1 MKQTLTYA
9 VKFLPTP
16 EQELLLFRTCKT
28 FIDACGT
35 VSEWCRENHCL
46 SQKKIRDAM
55 YLRLCSEYG
64 LGSQMAQSAIS
75 RVIGN
80 YRTIRENHGSPW
92 HGKRA
97 CKYTS
102 AGYDA
107 VWNRDYSVSKAG
119 VVSVNT
125 LAGRVKLQADWSHV
139 PEPYRRGRYGTAR
152 IIRRNGKW
160 LMLIP
165 MSVMLPDPPRPQ
177 RVTGIDLGLRFL
189 AVSYDGDGNTRFH
202 PGKEV
207 TQKRAQYKALR
218 TDLQKRGTRSARKR
232 LKSIGNRENRWMTQV
247 NHRVSKA
254 LVAECDR
261 PTLLALEDL
270 KGVRKATER
279 VGRSQRYVQV
289 SWAFFQ
295 LRQMVE
301 YKARGA
307 GHTVMLVDPAYTSQ
321 TCPKCGTVRKA
332 NRKHDKHLYVC
343 ANCGYRSNDDRVAA
357 MNIQRLGYQSLLET
371 GVSTS

>member
-1 MKQTLTYA
+1 M
-9 VKFLPTP
+9 
-16 EQELLLFRTCKT
+16 
-28 FIDACGT
+28 
-35 VSEWCRENHCL
+35 
-46 SQKKIRDAM
+46 
-55 YLRLCSEYG
+55 
-64 LGSQMAQSAIS
+64 
-75 RVIGN
+75 
-80 YRTIRENHGSPW
+80 
-92 HGKRA
+92 
-97 CKYTS
+97 
-102 AGYDA
+102 
-107 VWNRDYSVSKAG
+107 
-119 VVSVNT
+119 
-125 LAGRVKLQADWSHV
+125 
-139 PEPYRRGRYGTAR
+139 
-152 IIRRNGKW
+152 
-160 LMLIP
+160 
-165 MSVMLPDPPRPQ
+165 
-177 RVTGIDLGLRFL
+177 
-189 AVSYDGDGNTRFH
+189 
-202 PGKEV
+202 

>member
-55 YLRLCSEYG
+55 YLRLRSEYG

-125 LAGRVKLQADWSHV
+125 LAGRVKLQADWRTYPNHTGAADTG
-139 PEPYRRGRYGTAR
+139 RRASSAGTA
-152 IIRRNGKW
+152 NG
-160 LMLIP
+160 
-165 MSVMLPDPPRPQ
+165 SC
-177 RVTGIDLGLRFL
+177 
-189 AVSYDGDGNTRFH
+189 SY
-202 PGKEV
+202 P
-207 TQKRAQYKALR
+207 
-218 TDLQKRGTRSARKR
+218 
-232 LKSIGNRENRWMTQV
+232 
-247 NHRVSKA
+247 
-254 LVAECDR
+254 
-261 PTLLALEDL
+261 
-270 KGVRKATER
+270 
-279 VGRSQRYVQV
+279 
-289 SWAFFQ
+289 
-295 LRQMVE
+295 
-301 YKARGA
+301 
-307 GHTVMLVDPAYTSQ
+307 
-321 TCPKCGTVRKA
+321 
-332 NRKHDKHLYVC
+332 
-343 ANCGYRSNDDRVAA
+343 
-357 MNIQRLGYQSLLET
+357 
-371 GVSTS
+371 

>member
-1 MKQTLTYA
+1 
-9 VKFLPTP
+9 
-16 EQELLLFRTCKT
+16 
-28 FIDACGT
+28 
-35 VSEWCRENHCL
+35 
-46 SQKKIRDAM
+46 
-55 YLRLCSEYG
+55 
-64 LGSQMAQSAIS
+64 
-75 RVIGN
+75 
-80 YRTIRENHGSPW
+80 
-92 HGKRA
+92 
-97 CKYTS
+97 
-102 AGYDA
+102 
-107 VWNRDYSVSKAG
+107 
-119 VVSVNT
+119 
-125 LAGRVKLQADWSHV
+125 
-139 PEPYRRGRYGTAR
+139 
-152 IIRRNGKW
+152 
-160 LMLIP
+160 MLIP

-301 YKARGA
+301 YKARGPDTPSCWWTPRTRRRRAPSA
-307 GHTVMLVDPAYTSQ
+307 GPSAKPTASTTSTCTCARTVA
-321 TCPKCGTVRKA
+321 
-332 NRKHDKHLYVC
+332 
-343 ANCGYRSNDDRVAA
+343 
-357 MNIQRLGYQSLLET
+357 T
-371 GVSTS
+371 GRTTTAWPR